1 MIFQRVGYCRIWSCA
16 LLLVLASLSVSWAA
30 GLAIDD
36 SVPEGFESLDRPRSM
51 LVDIMFNDQIAG
63 TAAVMVEG
71 DRISFDDPQRI
82 LSMLDSVR
90 PDDALLTAVAM
101 PQNTHVEHLCY
112 RPGEPVG
119 CGTLDPEPFAVLF
132 DEDVLRVTVFV
143 DSTLQAVRVD
153 DATRYLDPP
162 HRRGSAALALDA
174 TAVSIGSRD
183 WEHALRAES
192 WLGYGR
198 GYLRSILGFDSVHG
212 QVQLDSMA
220 LVHRLQDHEVL
231 AGTHAFP
238 AGPLMPGFDVL
249 GLRIASSMQTR
260 TDPDGA
266 RGSALS
272 LLLDRRS
279 LVQLYVNDRLYSTQ
293 SLEAGHVAID
303 TSDLPDGN
311 MQVEVRIA
319 DPVSGLRTE
328 YHRFTRSSLLPPQGE
343 TAMLFAVGAPLQLDG
358 SGSFPQLH
366 RIGVGSL
373 RLARRMGE
381 STGLALG
388 LSHLGDTDLL
398 QPEFVML
405 SRHLTLQASASFGVD
420 GEHGAGLLA
429 VWQRGAL
436 AASLSGEWFDDGK
449 ATSAVPSSPILQ
461 KHWLPDNTAQLTASV
476 DALFGRTSIG
486 LYGSVRRQSDTPR
499 ADKSVNLG
507 ISARHRLFER
517 AGLRSSLAA
526 RLRRENGAISAS
538 LDLRIT
544 FGDHSR
550 LTSLLA
556 GVSNSG
562 QSRTSDNGQD
572 ADATRSIV
580 GMETRWHENSGDE
593 WQFEAG
599 MWANA
604 SSADSTVGLD
614 AGVAHQNFSA
624 DIQSQWR
631 DHEGAAVPGTGNSD
645 TALRLSTQLVMDG
658 SGIALAGNESVRAG
672 LVLDVEGEP
681 ADAEYD
687 ILVNSARVG
696 VGRVGTPAFVALP
709 PFARYE
715 VQLRPH
721 SLLASTF
728 EQESFDVTL
737 YPGNI
742 LRMKTLARERHLL
755 IATVVDN
762 EGELLSNAVLQR
774 DSGPLM
780 IGSDGLLQLETSGGE
795 VFDVLEEDG
804 SSCVLTMPEQ
814 FAAEEVVILD
824 TSLVCQQ
831 P

>member
-1 MIFQRVGYCRIWSCA
+1 MIFQRVGNCRIWTCA
-16 LLLVLASLSVSWAA
+16 LLLVLAPLSVSWAA

-36 SVPEGFESLDRPRSM
+36 SVPEGFESLERPRPM

-63 TAAVMVEG
+63 TATVMVEG
-71 DRISFDDPQRI
+71 DLISFDDPQQI

-90 PDDALLTAVAM
+90 PDDALRTAVAM

-119 CGTLDPEPFAVLF
+119 CGTLDPQPFAVLF
-132 DEDVLRVTVFV
+132 DEDVLTATVFV
-143 DSTLQAVRVD
+143 DPALQAVRVD
-153 DATRYLDPP
+153 DTSRYLDPP

-198 GYLRSILGFDSVHG
+198 GYLRSIVGFDSVHG

-231 AGTHAFP
+231 AGTYAFQ
-238 AGPLMPGFDVL
+238 AGPLMPGFEVL

-260 TDPDGA
+260 IDPDGA
-266 RGSALS
+266 RGSELS
-272 LLLDRRS
+272 VLLDRRS

-293 SLEAGHVAID
+293 SLDAGHVAID

-311 MQVEVRIA
+311 MQVELRIA

-328 YHRFTRSSLLPPQGE
+328 YHRFTRSTLLPPQEE
-343 TAMLFAVGAPLQLDG
+343 TAMVFALGAPLQLDG
-358 SGSFPQLH
+358 SGSLPQLH

-373 RLARRMGE
+373 RIARRTGE
-381 STGLALG
+381 STALALG

-405 SRHLTLQASASFGVD
+405 SRHLTLQASASFGMD

-449 ATSAVPSSPILQ
+449 ATSVVSSSPILE
-461 KHWLPDNTAQLTASV
+461 KHWMPDDTAQLTATV
-476 DALFGRTSIG
+476 DALIGRTSIG
-486 LYGSVRRQSDTPR
+486 LYGSVRRKNDALG
-499 ADKSVNLG
+499 ADKSVNIG

-526 RLRRENGAISAS
+526 RLRRENGVVSAS
-538 LDLRIT
+538 LDLRVT
-544 FGDHSR
+544 FGGRSR
-550 LTSLLA
+550 LTSILA
-556 GVSNSG
+556 GVSG
-562 QSRTSDNGQD
+562 TEQSRTSANGRD
-572 ADATRSIV
+572 ADTTQSIV
-580 GMETRWHENSGDE
+580 GMETRWHEDSYDE

-599 MWANA
+599 VWANA
-604 SSADSTVGLD
+604 GSADSTVGVD
-614 AGVAHQNFSA
+614 AGVVHQNFSA

-631 DHEGAAVPGTGNSD
+631 DHEGAAVPGIGNSD
-645 TALRLSTQLVMDG
+645 TAFRFSTQIVMDG
-658 SGIALAGNESVRAG
+658 SGMALAGNDSVRAG

-681 ADAEYD
+681 EGAEYD

-696 VGRVGTPAFVALP
+696 MGRVGTPAFVALP

-715 VQLRPH
+715 VQLQPH

-755 IATVVDN
+755 IATVVDTD
-762 EGELLSNAVLQR
+762 GELLSNAVLQR
-774 DSGPLM
+774 DGGPLM
-780 IGSDGLLQLETSGGE
+780 VGSDGLLQLEMSSGE
-795 VFDVLEEDG
+795 VFDVLEADG

-814 FAAEEVVILD
+814 LAAEEVVVLD
-824 TSLVCQQ
+824 TSLVCQ
-831 P
+831 

>member
-1 MIFQRVGYCRIWSCA
+1 MIFQRVGDCLVWTCA
-16 LLLVLASLSVSWAA
+16 LLLVLIPLPVSWAA
-30 GLAIDD
+30 ALAIDD
-36 SVPEGFESLDRPRSM
+36 SVPEGFESLDRARPL
-51 LVDIMFNDQIAG
+51 LVDILFNDQMAG
-63 TAAVMVEG
+63 SAAVMVEG
-71 DRISFDDPQRI
+71 DMISFDDPQQI

-90 PDDALLTAVAM
+90 PDDALRAAVAM

-119 CGTLDPEPFAVLF
+119 CGTLVAKPFAVLF
-132 DEDVLRVTVFV
+132 DEDILTVTVFV
-143 DSTLQAVRVD
+143 DSALQAVRVD
-153 DATRYLDPP
+153 GTSRYLDPP

-174 TAVSIGSRD
+174 TAVSIGSRN

-198 GYLRSILGFDSVHG
+198 GYLRSILGFDSEHG

-220 LVHRLQDHEVL
+220 LVHRLQDHEVV
-231 AGTHAFP
+231 AGSYAFP

-249 GLRIASSMQTR
+249 GLRIATSMQTR
-260 TDPDGA
+260 IDPDGA
-266 RGSALS
+266 RGSELS
-272 LLLDRRS
+272 VLLDRRS

-293 SLEAGHVAID
+293 SLDAGHVAID

-328 YHRFTRSSLLPPQGE
+328 YHRFTRSTLLPPKDD
-343 TAMLFAVGAPLQLDG
+343 TAMVLALGAPLQLDR
-358 SGSFPQLH
+358 SGSLPQLH
-366 RIGVGSL
+366 RIGVGSV
-373 RLARRMGE
+373 RVARRTGE
-381 STGLALG
+381 STAVALG

-405 SRHLTLQASASFGVD
+405 SRHLTLQASASFGID
-420 GEHGAGLLA
+420 GEQGAGLLA
-429 VWQRGAL
+429 LWQRGAL

-449 ATSAVPSSPILQ
+449 ATSAMSSSPILER
-461 KHWLPDNTAQLTASV
+461 HWLPDDTAQLTASV
-476 DALFGRTSIG
+476 DALIGRTSIG
-486 LYGSVRRQSDTPR
+486 LYGSVRRRSDALR
-499 ADKSVNLG
+499 SNKSVNLG

-526 RLRRENGAISAS
+526 RLRRENGVVSAS
-538 LDLRIT
+538 LDLRVT
-544 FGDHSR
+544 FGGHSR
-550 LTSLLA
+550 LTSILA
-556 GVSNSG
+556 GVSDAG
-562 QSRTSDNGQD
+562 QSRASGNGQD
-572 ADATRSIV
+572 AEDTRSII
-580 GMETRWHENSGDE
+580 GMETRWHGDSRNE

-599 MWANA
+599 VWANA
-604 SSADSTVGLD
+604 GSADSTVGVD
-614 AGVAHQNFSA
+614 AGVVHQKFSA

-631 DHEGAAVPGTGNSD
+631 DHEGAAVQRIGSSD
-645 TALRLSTQLVMDG
+645 TALRLSTQFVMDA
-658 SGIALAGNESVRAG
+658 SGIALAGTESVRAG
-672 LVLDVEGEP
+672 LVMDVEGEP
-681 ADAEYD
+681 AGAEYD

-696 VGRVGTPAFVALP
+696 MGRVGTPVFVALP

-728 EQESFDVTL
+728 ERESFDVTL

-762 EGELLSNAVLQR
+762 QGELLFNAVLQR
-774 DSGPLM
+774 DGGPLM

-795 VFDVLEEDG
+795 VFEVLKEDG

-814 FAAEEVVILD
+814 FTAEEVVVLD
-824 TSLVCQQ
+824 TSLVCR
-831 P
+831 